1 MPTNYNSTLTVFD
14 LEDGETYEPT
24 VQLGQFH
31 FMLFQNESPY
41 RDQTVSVAALRVECI
56 FSEFCTCN
64 SPLRTRPYV
73 CCSPESLV
81 HVDRGHYWT
90 ERAASLSGKSH
101 RELFNSNLSKA
112 YNRLQRNARLQ
123 DTKF

>member
-1 MPTNYNSTLTVFD
+1 MLWPLYYDPLYYPRYYRYDPLLD
-14 LEDGETYEPT
+14 LE
-24 VQLGQFH
+24 
-31 FMLFQNESPY
+31 
-41 RDQTVSVAALRVECI
+41 VATNIAKSR
-56 FSEFCTCN
+56 
-64 SPLRTRPYV
+64 
-73 CCSPESLV
+73 SPESLV